1 MSALEES
8 GKIEY
13 HYGFYGA
20 VHAEYEPTHIQMEYL
35 QEHEL
40 GKEPVRMDMLV
51 IKRDSAALTDP
62 IGSFFRTHNVLEY
75 KSPEDGLTVD
85 DFYKAQG
92 YALIYKGLGETVN
105 AIPLEELTVSVFRH
119 NFPRKLFQTLEAAGL
134 KVRKASPGI
143 YRFEGP
149 LSVPAQVVVISELPP
164 GLYSPF
170 KALGKGASREDI
182 LRLFRLTGSG
192 NPRMVD
198 YVRAVLRVSVFINGK
213 TIAAIKEDG
222 TMTQT
227 SYVEALNQLFE
238 EEFQKKK
245 EEGIREGIEEGI
257 KIGSKGT
264 REEMQKL
271 FFERLRQG
279 GMPEEQARAYA
290 FG

>member
-1 MSALEES
+1 MGAPEES
-8 GKIEY
+8 GRIEY

-51 IKRDSAALTDP
+51 IKRDTAALTDP

-92 YALIYKGLGETVN
+92 YALIYKGLGERVN
-105 AIPLEELTVSVFRH
+105 AIPLSELTVSVFRH
-119 NFPRKLFQTLEAAGL
+119 TAPRKLFPALEAGGL
-134 KVRKASPGI
+134 KVREASPGI

-149 LSVPAQVVVISELPP
+149 LSVPAQVVAISELPR
-164 GLYSPF
+164 GSYAPF
-170 KALGKGASREDI
+170 KALARGASREDI
-182 LRLFRLTGSG
+182 LRLFSLAEIGG
-192 NPRMVD
+192 VRMAD
-198 YVRAVLRVSVFINGK
+198 YVRAVLNVSFVINRE
-213 TIAAIKEDG
+213 TIASIREDG
-222 TMTQT
+222 IMPQ
-227 SYVEALNQLFE
+227 ALYEIFD

-245 EEGIREGIEEGI
+245 EEGREEGRVE
-257 KIGSKGT
+257 G
-264 REEMQKL
+264 REEAFKEARNAFYQ
-271 FFERLRQG
+271 RLKEA
-279 GMPEEQARAYA
+279 GMPEDQAKSLA

>member
-1 MSALEES
+1 MGALEES

-51 IKRDSAALTDP
+51 IKRGSAKLTDP
-62 IGSFFRTHNVLEY
+62 VGSFFRTHNVLEY
-75 KSPEDGLTVD
+75 KSPEDSLSVD

-92 YALIYKGLGETVN
+92 YALIYKGLGEHVN

-119 NFPRKLFQTLEAAGL
+119 GPPRKLFEMLEAGGL
-134 KVRKASPGI
+134 KVQNTSPGI

-164 GLYSPF
+164 GLYAPF
-170 KALGKGASREDI
+170 KALGRGASREDI
-182 LRLFRLTGSG
+182 LRLLSLADAGG
-192 NPRMVD
+192 ARMVD
-198 YVRAVLRVSVFINGK
+198 HVRAVLRVSVFINGE
-213 TIAAIKEDG
+213 TITGIREAG

-227 SYVEALNQLFE
+227 SYMEVLNQIFG
-238 EEFQKKK
+238 EEFEKKK
-245 EEGIREGIEEGI
+245 EEGIEIGIEKGI
-257 KIGSKGT
+257 EIGIEKGSKK
-264 REEMQKL
+264 MQKV
-271 FFERLRQG
+271 FYERLKQG
-279 GMPEEQARAYA
+279 GMPEAQARALA